1 MATSKLTRL
10 LLPLPLCLLG
20 SCESWLREIV
30 HEEMASLRTKTVINQ
45 MAVRKVSGRLDQLEG
60 HLAYCSDE
68 VKALLSKVQKECL
81 ARDVCTPN
89 DANIQVEV
97 LRIDPS
103 KQGRFLSL
111 FQERKH
117 LAFYFPDRPR
127 PLTDV
132 EKKSLRD
139 LIKPTWLDDG
149 ERRTRFLV
157 VSNVED
163 SSKGSLKRAEGRSW
177 NVIDAI
183 AEISRDIQPIEP
195 PPENL
200 HESVSETP
208 RRAAASGKGNH
219 ILLAAASRTTILPSG
234 RTPSA
239 APVASPP
246 GAAAGTQL
254 GSESTAASPDGAA
267 KDIVRKGRVLNWIFP
282 FSVPGETLRP
292 EDRPNVKLDDKL
304 ARSVWV
310 YRVDC

>member
-1 MATSKLTRL
+1 MPMTLIEASKIDDGNVVRGPVIEMFARGGDL
-10 LLPLPLCLLG
+10 LRVMPFMDVAGGSYSYTQEGSLPG
-20 SCESWLREIV
+20 VAFRAFNEAYAES
-30 HEEMASLRTKTVINQ
+30 TGVIN
-45 MAVRKVSGRLDQLEG
+45 
-60 HLAYCSDE
+60 
-68 VKALLSKVQKECL
+68 
-81 ARDVCTPN
+81 P
-89 DANIQVEV
+89 QVEV

-127 PLTDV
+127 PLNEV

>member
-1 MATSKLTRL
+1 MTPSKLTRL

-20 SCESWLREIV
+20 GCESWLREIV
-30 HEEMASLRTKTVINQ
+30 HEEMASLKYKTATNAF
-45 MAVRKVSGRLDQLEG
+45 AVRKVSGRLDQLEG

-68 VKALLSKVQKECL
+68 VKSLLSKVQKECQS
-81 ARDVCTPN
+81 RDVCTPN
-89 DANIQVEV
+89 DVNIQVEV

-127 PLTDV
+127 QLTEV

-183 AEISRDIQPIEP
+183 AEISRDMQASEP
-195 PPENL
+195 PPAPLQEGG
-200 HESVSETP
+200 SETAH
-208 RRAAASGKGNH
+208 RTTAGKGTGV
-219 ILLAAASRTTILPSG
+219 LLAAANHTTPLPSA
-234 RTPSA
+234 RALSA
-239 APVASPP
+239 DAALASPP
-246 GAAAGTQL
+246 GAAAGTQP
-254 GSESTAASPDGAA
+254 GAAAASDGAA
-267 KDIVRKGRVLNWIFP
+267 KAMVHKGRVLNWIFP